1 MKNPML
7 NEDFLLELEKN
18 RNREVY
24 ARIIL
29 LDVNEL
35 PIEEIEGK
43 VISGSINIDGT
54 SAVRR
59 TCSLQLVSNNV
70 NVHDFYW
77 GVKNKFKLEVGLL
90 NTIDAEYPDII
101 WFKQGIYVI
110 TAFSATLGVNNYTI
124 SISGKDKMCLL
135 NGDMAGHIMNIS
147 EDFGVK
153 WYWQNDEHTE
163 YIAEDILIKEIIYKG
178 VQTYAGELPQ
188 NIIINDIAECGVQ
201 LMEYRG
207 KQPLYLIKNND
218 DKIYENMTVNG
229 GMNCWY
235 KDKETNE
242 IVASTLSSI
251 PQYETEISSEIN
263 QSDIKPTVVWFNKN
277 EINDS
282 EKPNYTI
289 YKVVGGTGAIGYRL
303 TDLTYAGELM
313 AQAGDAFTSI
323 LDKIVD
329 MLGNFEYF
337 YDLDGHFVFQ
347 KKKNYITS
355 KWTGLTGSSTD
366 EENITYAE
374 DNISNDTF
382 SYIFDGN
389 YFITNFSSQPALA
402 NMRNDFSAW
411 GVRTST
417 TGAEIPVHMRMA
429 IDYKPWY
436 YKSFDG
442 KVYVSNIKDAENGV
456 DWREIIYQMAL
467 DYYHNNSKD
476 DFYVKLR
483 ENNIV
488 EIDGEKVQLY
498 PDGRTGYERYY
509 TDMEAFWRQLYIP
522 SDENKAFNNGIIPE
536 NDKDVKI
543 KKSKY
548 YIWNNKTKV
557 CEIYPFL
564 DAVKVKVPGA
574 GKKYRISGKDYIGY
588 NYKTAYYLNKNKQL
602 RLKKYDNTTPVF
614 KKSFAE
620 DGSFVPPKPKAENGY
635 NCFEGLSSIK
645 LTKDNYGEYCYL
657 KPGDLI
663 KTIVIGEESFYYD
676 EDKQIYKTS
685 ILIEDIRGK
694 NPNVVYSLA
703 KLENDIPVALEN
715 GVISND
721 IISLVDKNKSTI
733 IVGAFIAEGK
743 QLTESQNQDLKES
756 NNLFLQSADGALTP
770 IKYKDSDGNEYWYYW
785 EINTNNI
792 KCYKGYEFQDAFFV
806 GSNIEG
812 EKWAYTITQKEGE
825 NPRLVDEVII
835 GNDYDIFR
843 EYPGVSENDTEA
855 QTNKL
860 NNIKAD
866 TKITTGNYRLYI
878 NVHINNEDY
887 LEQKDILER
896 FNTSGSNLTC
906 EVFNNDTNKWE
917 TMYIYT
923 FKNCGPDFIYYN
935 NEITAD
941 GDPWNPIIA
950 TNPEMLNFWIDFIDP
965 TTCGLEKYSVRQIGP
980 RPKVVNENSVKAI
993 YYREVP
999 NILFEEPGTDKF
1011 THQPGYTYIYLND
1024 ALKSL
1029 FVMSGQ
1035 GISAKDKIEEL
1046 LNNYTFM
1053 AEGVQISGIPIYRL
1067 DANTRISVK
1076 DIETGISG
1084 EYIISRIS
1092 VPLGHNGTMSITAS
1106 KAIELIY

>member
-7 NEDFLLELEKN
+7 NEDFLLELEKD
-18 RNREVY
+18 RNREIY
-24 ARIIL
+24 ARIVL

-43 VISGSINIDGT
+43 VISGSVNIDGT
-54 SAVRR
+54 SVVRR

-110 TAFSATLGVNNYTI
+110 TAFSATLGVNNYAI
-124 SISGKDKMCLL
+124 SINGKDKMCLL

-163 YIAEDILIKEIIYKG
+163 YVAEDILIKEIIYKG

-229 GMNCWY
+229 DMKCYNANGDGCLLSQFETEAY
-235 KDKETNE
+235 KNF
-242 IVASTLSSI
+242 I
-251 PQYETEISSEIN
+251 YEKEISSEIN

-282 EKPNYTI
+282 KKPNYTI

-355 KWTGLTGSSTD
+355 KWTGLTGSSTN

-374 DNISNDTF
+374 DNTSNDTF

-411 GVRTST
+411 GVRTSA

-429 IDYKPWY
+429 IDHKPWY
-436 YKSFDG
+436 YKPFDREQP
-442 KVYVSNIKDAENGV
+442 YISNLKDKDRGV

-467 DYYHNNSKD
+467 DYYHHNSED
-476 DFYVKLR
+476 DFYIKLR

-488 EIDGEKVQLY
+488 EIDGDKIQLY

-522 SDENKAFNNGIIPE
+522 SDENKTFD
-536 NDKDVKI
+536 NDIAQGDNKDVKV

-548 YIWNNKTKV
+548 YIWNKEKKV

-564 DAVKVKVPGA
+564 DAVKAKTPEA
-574 GKKYRISGKDYIGY
+574 GEKYRVSGKEYIGY
-588 NYKTAYYLNKNKQL
+588 DYTTAYYLNKNEQL
-602 RLKKYDNTTPVF
+602 RLKKYNNTTPVF
-614 KKSFAE
+614 KKVFSE
-620 DGSFVPPKPKAENGY
+620 DGSFVAPKPKAENGY
-635 NCFEGLSSIK
+635 NCFEGLSFIE

-663 KTIVIGEESFYYD
+663 KTTVIGEESFYYD
-676 EDKQIYKTS
+676 EDEQIYKTS
-685 ILIEDIRGK
+685 ILIEDIRDEK
-694 NPNVVYSLA
+694 PNAVYSLA
-703 KLENDIPVALEN
+703 KLENGIPVALEN
-715 GVISND
+715 GIISND
-721 IISLVDKNKSTI
+721 TISLVDKNHSTI
-733 IVGAFIAEGK
+733 IVGAFTAEGK

-756 NNLFLQSADGALTP
+756 NNLFLQSTDGALTP
-770 IKYKDSDGNEYWYYW
+770 IKGKDSDDNEYWYYW

-792 KCYKGYEFQDAFFV
+792 KCYEGYEFQDAFFV
-806 GSNIEG
+806 GSNIKG
-812 EKWAYTITQKEGE
+812 EKWAYTITQKEGDK
-825 NPRLVDEVII
+825 PQLVDKVII

-843 EYPGVSENDTEA
+843 VYPSVSKDDTDA
-855 QTNKL
+855 QVKKL
-860 NNIKAD
+860 EDIKAD
-866 TKITTGNYRLYI
+866 TKITTGNYKLYI
-878 NVHINNEDY
+878 NNDGY
-887 LEQKDILER
+887 LERQDILER

-906 EVFNNDTNKWE
+906 EVFNKETKEWE

-923 FKNCGPDFIYYN
+923 FIYWGDDYIYYN

-941 GDPWNPIIA
+941 GDPWNPTIS
-950 TNPEMLNFWIDFIDP
+950 TNPELLNFWIDFIDP
-965 TTCGLEKYSVRQIGP
+965 IACGLEKYSVRQIGP

-1024 ALKSL
+1024 ALKNL

-1035 GISAKDKIEEL
+1035 GVSAKDKIEEL

-1053 AEGVQISGIPIYRL
+1053 AEGVQISGVPIYRL

-1076 DIETGISG
+1076 DVETGISG

-1092 VPLGHNGTMSITAS
+1092 LPLGHNGTMSITAS
-1106 KAIELIY
+1106 KAVELIY

>member
-7 NEDFLLELEKN
+7 NEDFLLELEKD
-18 RNREVY
+18 RNREIY

-43 VISGSINIDGT
+43 VISGSVNIDGT
-54 SAVRR
+54 SVVRR

-90 NTIDAEYPDII
+90 NTIDNEYPDIV

-110 TAFSATLGVNNYTI
+110 TAFSAVLGVNNYTI

-135 NGDMAGHIMNIS
+135 NGDMAGQIMNIS

-153 WYWQNDEHTE
+153 WIWKNDEHTE
-163 YIAEDILIKEIIYKG
+163 YVAEDIEIKEIIYKG

-207 KQPLYLIKNND
+207 KQPLYLIKNNN

-235 KDKETNE
+235 KDKNTSE
-242 IVASTLSSI
+242 IIATTLSAI

-263 QSDIKPTVVWFNKN
+263 QDPDRQPTVVYLSDQ
-277 EINDS
+277 IAGAG
-282 EKPNYTI
+282 YTI

-303 TDLTYAGELM
+303 TNLTYAGELM

-374 DNISNDTF
+374 DNTSNDTF
-382 SYIFDGN
+382 SYIFDDN

-411 GVRTST
+411 GVRTSA

-429 IDYKPWY
+429 IDHKPWY

-442 KVYVSNIKDAENGV
+442 KEYISNTKDVKNGV

-467 DYYHNNSKD
+467 DYYRNNSKD

-488 EIDGEKVQLY
+488 EINGEKIQLY

-522 SDENKAFNNGIIPE
+522 SGENKAFNNGIIPE
-536 NDKDVKI
+536 DDKDVKSR
-543 KKSKY
+543 KNKY
-548 YIWNNKTKV
+548 YVWDKEKNACITYSFLDVVEVKKPEPDKKYKVGVKEYLGYNPETEYYFNKNEKLRLSEYNKTKPV
-557 CEIYPFL
+557 FEIQEINDETIINPPSDYYDEDKIFNGEEAISIENKNYCKL
-564 DAVKVKVPGA
+564 VPG
-574 GKKYRISGKDYIGY
+574 K
-588 NYKTAYYLNKNKQL
+588 
-602 RLKKYDNTTPVF
+602 
-614 KKSFAE
+614 
-620 DGSFVPPKPKAENGY
+620 
-635 NCFEGLSSIK
+635 
-645 LTKDNYGEYCYL
+645 
-657 KPGDLI
+657 LI
-663 KTIVIGEESFYYD
+663 KTTTIGKRSFYYD
-676 EDKQIYKTS
+676 ENNQVYKLG
-685 ILIEDIRGK
+685 ILIEDIRGSY
-694 NPNVVYSLA
+694 PGAIYSFA
-703 KLENDIPVALEN
+703 KFDEQTKKLTALEN
-715 GVISND
+715 G
-721 IISLVDKNKSTI
+721 IISDNIVSLVNKNHDTI
-733 IVGAFIAEGK
+733 TIGAFLAEGK
-743 QLTESQNQDLKES
+743 QLTEAQGK
-756 NNLFLQSADGALTP
+756 NLVEGNELLLQSSDGALTP
-770 IKYKDSDGNEYWYYW
+770 IINNDTNEYYYW
-785 EINTNNI
+785 QINTNNI
-792 KCYKGYEFQDAFFV
+792 KCYDGYSFLKAFSV

-812 EKWAYTITQKEGE
+812 EEWAYTETINDNNEEKNYLMSEMK
-825 NPRLVDEVII
+825 I
-835 GNDYDIFR
+835 GTDYSIFR
-843 EYPGVSENDTEA
+843 KYPNAKSEDEA
-855 QTNKL
+855 IQKL
-860 NNIKAD
+860 QNIQND
-866 TKITTGNYRLYI
+866 TKITTGNYKLYI
-878 NVHINNEDY
+878 NNDNY

-896 FNTSGSNLTC
+896 FNTSGTSLTC
-906 EVFNNDTNKWE
+906 EIMNENNEWE
-917 TMYIYT
+917 TMYIYIYRYSGE
-923 FKNCGPDFIYYN
+923 KYIYYN
-935 NEITAD
+935 NEVSNID
-941 GDPWNPIIA
+941 DPWNPIIA

-965 TTCGLEKYSVRQIGP
+965 TACGLEKYSVRQIGP

-999 NILFEEPGTDKF
+999 NILFEENRASEF
-1011 THQPGYTYIYLND
+1011 SHQPGYTYVYLND
-1024 ALKSL
+1024 SLKNL

-1053 AEGVQISGIPIYRL
+1053 AEGVQISGVPIYRL

-1076 DIETGISG
+1076 DIETEISG

>member
-7 NEDFLLELEKN
+7 NEDFLLELEKD

-43 VISGSINIDGT
+43 VVSGSINIDGT
-54 SAVRR
+54 SIVRR
-59 TCSLQLVSNNV
+59 SCSLQLISKDI

-77 GVKNKFKLEVGLL
+77 GIKNKFKLEVGLL

-110 TAFSATLGVNNYTI
+110 TTFSATLGVNNYTI

-153 WYWQNDEHTE
+153 WIWQDDEHTQ
-163 YIAEDILIKEIIYKG
+163 YVAEDIEIKEIIYKG

-229 GMNCWY
+229 NMPCWY
-235 KDKETNE
+235 KEKDK
-242 IVASTLSSI
+242 IVQTTLSVI
-251 PQYETEISSEIN
+251 PQYEKEISSEIN
-263 QSDIKPTVVWFNKN
+263 QDPNRQPTTVYLSDPIAG
-277 EINDS
+277 S
-282 EKPNYTI
+282 GYTI
-289 YKVVGGTGAIGYRL
+289 YKVEGGTGAIGYRL
-303 TDLTYAGELM
+303 TNLTYAGELM

-374 DNISNDTF
+374 DSTSNDTF

-411 GVRTST
+411 GVRTSA

-429 IDYKPWY
+429 IDHKPWHY
-436 YKSFDG
+436 MSIDG
-442 KVYVSNIKDAENGV
+442 KLYTYDSEDPKNGV

-467 DYYHNNSKD
+467 DYYKHNSED
-476 DFYVKLR
+476 DFYIKLR
-483 ENNIV
+483 NNNIV
-488 EIDGEKVQLY
+488 KIDGEKIQLY
-498 PDGRTGYERYY
+498 PNGKTGYERYY

-522 SDENKAFNNGIIPE
+522 SYDNKAFGDDGIIQE
-536 NDKDVKI
+536 GTEVKER
-543 KKSKY
+543 KNKY
-548 YIWNNKTKV
+548 YIWNEEKKV
-557 CEIYPFL
+557 CEVYSFL
-564 DAVKVKVPGA
+564 DAVKVKTPTA
-574 GKKYRISGKDYIGY
+574 GQRYRVGVKEYIGY
-588 NYKTAYYLNKNKQL
+588 DPTTVYYFNKIEQL
-602 RLKKYDNTTPVF
+602 RLKGYDNTSPIF
-614 KKSFAE
+614 KIE
-620 DGSFVPPKPKAENGY
+620 YDENGTIKALLAT
-635 NCFEGLSSIK
+635 NDFIIANDFSAEKTFEGIKSISVNDGKGDYCK
-645 LTKDNYGEYCYL
+645 LA
-657 KPGDLI
+657 PGSI
-663 KTIVIGEESFYYD
+663 VKTVTIGENSFYYNLDD
-676 EDKQIYKTS
+676 EKYYIGT
-685 ILIEDIRGK
+685 LIPDIRAEHPEAIYAFATLQNGK
-694 NPNVVYSLA
+694 
-703 KLENDIPVALEN
+703 PVATEEN
-715 GVISND
+715 VISNN
-721 IISLVDKNKSTI
+721 IVSLVDKNKGI
-733 IVGAFIAEGK
+733 IIIGAFKAEGK
-743 QLTESQNQDLKES
+743 QLIEQEDKE
-756 NNLFLQSADGALTP
+756 LLEQQGMLLQSADGALTP
-770 IKYKDSDGNEYWYYW
+770 IEDNGKYYYW
-785 EINTNNI
+785 EIDTGKI
-792 KCYKGYEFQDAFFV
+792 QCYDGYSFTRVFTV
-806 GSNIEG
+806 GSTAED
-812 EKWAYTITQKEGE
+812 EEWAYAKPITDDDDNNVEK
-825 NPRLVDEVII
+825 NLLVNELEI
-835 GNDYDIFR
+835 GTNYNIFR
-843 EYPGVSENDTEA
+843 KYDDNDETKKIA
-855 QTNKL
+855 AIQK
-860 NNIKAD
+860 D
-866 TKITTGNYRLYI
+866 TGSTTGNYKLYI
-878 NVHINNEDY
+878 KNENNYLKQNNVIEH
-887 LEQKDILER
+887 
-896 FNTSGSNLTC
+896 FNTSGTSLTC
-906 EVFNNDTNKWE
+906 EEWDEKEQKWK
-917 TMYIYT
+917 TIYIYT
-923 FKNCGPDFIYYN
+923 YLYTGDTYIYYN
-935 NEITAD
+935 TEVSSAD
-941 GDPWNPIIA
+941 SPWSPTIS
-950 TNPEMLNFWIDFIDP
+950 TNPELLNFWIDFIDP
-965 TTCGLEKYSVRQIGP
+965 EASGLEKYAVDQIGP

-999 NILFEEPGTDKF
+999 NILFEETHDSEF
-1011 THQPGYTYIYLND
+1011 SHQPGYTYIYLND
-1024 ALKSL
+1024 ALKNL

-1035 GISAKDKIEEL
+1035 GVSAKDKIEEL

-1053 AEGVQISGIPIYRL
+1053 SEGIQISGVPIYRL

-1076 DIETGISG
+1076 DVETGISG

-1092 VPLGHNGTMSITAS
+1092 LPLGHNGTMSITAS
-1106 KAIELIY
+1106 KAVELIY

>member
-7 NEDFLLELEKN
+7 NEDFLLELEKD
-18 RNREVY
+18 RNREIY
-24 ARIIL
+24 ARIVL

-43 VISGSINIDGT
+43 VIAGSVNIDGT
-54 SAVRR
+54 SVVRR

-90 NTIDAEYPDII
+90 NTIDNEYPDII

-153 WYWQNDEHTE
+153 WIWKNDEHTE
-163 YIAEDILIKEIIYKG
+163 YVAEDIEIKEIIYKG

-229 GMNCWY
+229 DMKCWF
-235 KDKETNE
+235 KEKNTNK
-242 IVASTLSSI
+242 IKATTLSNIS
-251 PQYETEISSEIN
+251 QYEKEISSEIN
-263 QSDIKPTVVWFNKN
+263 QDPKRQPTIVYFSDPIAG
-277 EINDS
+277 S
-282 EKPNYTI
+282 GYTI

-303 TDLTYAGELM
+303 TNLTYAGELM

-366 EENITYAE
+366 EENTTYAV
-374 DNISNDTF
+374 DNTSNDTF

-411 GVRTST
+411 GVRTSA

-429 IDYKPWY
+429 IDHKPWY

-442 KVYVSNIKDAENGV
+442 EVYISNLKDKDSGV

-467 DYYHNNSKD
+467 DYYHHNSED
-476 DFYVKLR
+476 DFYIKLR

-488 EIDGEKVQLY
+488 KINGEKVQLY

-522 SDENKAFNNGIIPE
+522 SDENKTFDDDIAQGDN
-536 NDKDVKI
+536 KDVKV

-548 YIWNNKTKV
+548 YIWNKEKKV

-564 DAVKVKVPGA
+564 DAVKAKTPGA
-574 GKKYRISGKDYIGY
+574 GEKYRVSGKEYIGY
-588 NYKTAYYLNKNKQL
+588 DYTTAYYLNKNEQL
-602 RLKKYDNTTPVF
+602 RLKKYNNTTPVF
-614 KKSFAE
+614 KKVFAE
-620 DGSFVPPKPKAENGY
+620 DGSFVAPKPKAENGY
-635 NCFEGLSSIK
+635 DCFEGLSFIELK
-645 LTKDNYGEYCYL
+645 KDNYGEYCYL

-663 KTIVIGEESFYYD
+663 KTTVIGEESFYYD
-676 EDKQIYKTS
+676 EDEQIYKTS
-685 ILIEDIRGK
+685 ILIEDIRDEK
-694 NPNVVYSLA
+694 PNAVYSLA
-703 KLENDIPVALEN
+703 KLENGIPVALEN
-715 GVISND
+715 GIISND
-721 IISLVDKNKSTI
+721 TISLVDKNHSTI
-733 IVGAFIAEGK
+733 IVGAFTAEGK

-756 NNLFLQSADGALTP
+756 NNLFLQSTDGALTP
-770 IKYKDSDGNEYWYYW
+770 IKGKDSDDNEYWYYW

-792 KCYKGYEFQDAFFV
+792 KCYEGYEFQDAFFV
-806 GSNIEG
+806 GSNIKG
-812 EKWAYTITQKEGE
+812 EKWAYTITQKEGDK
-825 NPRLVDEVII
+825 PQLVDKVII

-843 EYPGVSENDTEA
+843 VYPSVSKDDTDA
-855 QTNKL
+855 QVKKL
-860 NNIKAD
+860 EDIKAD
-866 TKITTGNYRLYI
+866 TKITTGNYKLYI
-878 NVHINNEDY
+878 NNDGY
-887 LEQKDILER
+887 LERQDILER

-906 EVFNNDTNKWE
+906 EVFNKKTKEWE

-923 FKNCGPDFIYYN
+923 FIYWGDDYIYYN

-941 GDPWNPIIA
+941 GDPWNPTIS
-950 TNPEMLNFWIDFIDP
+950 TNPELLNFWIDFIDP
-965 TTCGLEKYSVRQIGP
+965 IACGLEKYSVCQIGP

-1024 ALKSL
+1024 SLKNL

-1053 AEGVQISGIPIYRL
+1053 AEGVQISGVPIYRL

-1076 DIETGISG
+1076 DVETGISG

-1092 VPLGHNGTMSITAS
+1092 LPLGHNGTMSITAS
-1106 KAIELIY
+1106 KAVELIY